1 MKYIKEHIISI
12 DTRPEIL
19 INGTKLM
26 SIKFRHVK
34 LIDSYSFIPISLEK
48 FTKTFCLK
56 ELKKG
61 FFPHLFNVPA
71 NQTYRGNIP
80 DKKYYGS
87 QFFSESKKE
96 EFDNWYEN
104 ASKSVFDFRA
114 EIDSYCLSDFKL
126 LKEGCS
132 AFRNV
137 ILKITDN
144 KVYRHCQFV
153 SLHLQ
158 KINHEGEHHKYYS
171 CFRI

>member
-1 MKYIKEHIISI
+1 M
-12 DTRPEIL
+12 
-19 INGTKLM
+19 
-26 SIKFRHVK
+26 
-34 LIDSYSFIPISLEK
+34 
-48 FTKTFCLK
+48 K

-71 NQTYRGNIP
+71 NQTYIGNIP
-80 DKKYYGS
+80 AQKYYGS